1 MAARQLRFLF
11 LSPVSTPVGGFP
23 FSNQVPPQSAADL
36 AWHGRCGVD
45 VVADSKRFVYILRS
59 RRDPDRYY
67 TGVSSNLRERLA
79 AHNSGACVHTAA
91 GRPWDIDVVIA
102 FRDQPRALALE
113 RYLKSGSG
121 MAFSKKRLR

>member
-1 MAARQLRFLF
+1 M
-11 LSPVSTPVGGFP
+11 
-23 FSNQVPPQSAADL
+23 
-36 AWHGRCGVD
+36 
-45 VVADSKRFVYILRS
+45 ADSKRFVYILRS

-91 GRPWDIDVVIA
+91 GVPWDIDVVIA

-121 MAFSKKRLR
+121 VAFSKKLLR